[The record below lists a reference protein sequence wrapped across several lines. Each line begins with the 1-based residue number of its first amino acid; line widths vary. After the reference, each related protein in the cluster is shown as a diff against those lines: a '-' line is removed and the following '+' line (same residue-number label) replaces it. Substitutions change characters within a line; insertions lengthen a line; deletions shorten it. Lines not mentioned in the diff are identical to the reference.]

1 MIYLKIKNISVGV
14 GDSYIVDVEVS
25 ADSAKVIYN
34 IDKMFVELAS
44 FKTIDL
50 DRLSFKDGVLSMKKI
65 DYFEAC
71 RGILVLSSELD
82 ESVQIEVEKFL
93 FEDDLYEVA
102 TKYFDFKRG
111 GREDA

>member
-1 MIYLKIKNISVGV
+1 
-14 GDSYIVDVEVS
+14 
-25 ADSAKVIYN
+25 
-34 IDKMFVELAS
+34 
-44 FKTIDL
+44 
-50 DRLSFKDGVLSMKKI
+50 MKKI

-93 FEDDLYEVA
+93 FEDDPYEVA

-111 GREDA
+111 GRENA